1 VLWALADHH
10 ELSRRSAAIFETY
23 CALAG
28 RAASV
33 SKVLPREK
41 FTQRIN
47 ALKRPTHGSILKGS
61 RQGWYEFSEPVMRGY
76 VRLRAEAQGV
86 QLGADHASEYRGPG
100 RLRAAS

>member
-1 VLWALADHH
+1 
-10 ELSRRSAAIFETY
+10 
-23 CALAG
+23 
-28 RAASV
+28 
-33 SKVLPREK
+33 VLPREK

-47 ALKRPTHGSILKGS
+47 ALKRATHGSILRGS

-100 RLRAAS
+100 RLKEAT